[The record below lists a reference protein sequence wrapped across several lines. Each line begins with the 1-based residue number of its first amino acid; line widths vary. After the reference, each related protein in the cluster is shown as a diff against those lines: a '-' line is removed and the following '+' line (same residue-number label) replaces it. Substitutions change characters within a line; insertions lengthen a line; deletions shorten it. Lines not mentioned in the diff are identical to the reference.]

1 MADPVPD
8 PFAAAE
14 SFMLEL
20 LVRQLDHMSCMRK
33 FETRTS

>member
-1 MADPVPD
+1 MADEVSD
-8 PFAAAE
+8 PFADAE